1 MKKLRIQKMAYTNQ
15 GTANISL
22 KGVKEYHAIFKF
34 DTDKEAEDF
43 IRKVNKWYN
52 ALEEVGKKV
61 MNVINLSEE
70 AKKRINDGLIE
81 KAKERNIKKQS
92 DEAKEPIPEK
102 RKAGRPAKADIQG

>member
-1 MKKLRIQKMAYTNQ
+1 MGKKLRIQKMAYTNQ

-43 IRKVNKWYN
+43 IRKVNKWWY

-61 MNVINLSEE
+61 MNAIKDKSDDVKTV
-70 AKKRINDGLIE
+70 KK
-81 KAKERNIKKQS
+81 
-92 DEAKEPIPEK
+92 PVPEK

>member
-43 IRKVNKWYN
+43 IRKVNKWWY

-61 MNVINLSEE
+61 MN
-70 AKKRINDGLIE
+70 A
-81 KAKERNIKKQS
+81 IKDKS
-92 DEAKEPIPEK
+92 DEAKEPIPKK
-102 RKAGRPAKADIQG
+102 RKAGRPAKANIQG